1 MGIFSKFK
9 TKNVSDGTDESL
21 VPFITKFQ
29 KMIPEGFNQ
38 EINGKH
44 CDTSNLRFVVDDLTR
59 FASVG
64 DDLQLL
70 HFVARA
76 CVVSSEEFG
85 TLEIEKIAKTLFDDF
100 GVSGEIRRRYAS
112 NPAIVEGVTALGVAS
127 ISILESNPK
136 YPAVLEY
143 LSANSEKLAAR

>member
-1 MGIFSKFK
+1 MFSKFK
-9 TKNVSDGTDESL
+9 TKNVSEVTDESL

-29 KMIPEGFNQ
+29 KMIPEGFSQ
-38 EINGKH
+38 DINGKH
-44 CDTSNLRFVVDDLTR
+44 CDTSDLRLIVDNLTR
-59 FASVG
+59 FASISE
-64 DDLQLL
+64 DRQLL

-76 CVVSSEEFG
+76 CVVSGEEFG
-85 TLEIEKIAKTLFDDF
+85 ALEIEKIAETLFDDF

-112 NPAIVEGVTALGVAS
+112 NHLIVEGVTSLGVAS

-143 LSANSEKLAAR
+143 LTANAEKLAAR